1 MGSSASPPAKAT
13 RINNRR
19 EDLLDAAARLFN
31 EHGFAG
37 SSVRD
42 IAAAA
47 GILPGSVYY
56 HFRSKEELLIAVHE
70 EGIRRISEG
79 VRAALTGVDEPWTRL
94 ERAAAAHLKA
104 ILDES
109 DYAAVVIRA
118 FPPLEEPARQRL
130 VALRDGYENVFRE
143 LTEALPL
150 PTKADRRYLRLT
162 LLGALN
168 WSPTWYRPG
177 GDPPERIATRIVGLL
192 RRPAVSDG

>member
-1 MGSSASPPAKAT
+1 VGSSASPPAKAT

-177 GDPPERIATRIVGLL
+177 GDSPERIATRIVGLL
-192 RRPAVSDG
+192 RRPAVSEG